1 VVISLKSTESWSSRS
16 NRSKTPVHTV
26 QPVHGPITERPALGY
41 SVQPVH
47 WTGSPAGCVLHW
59 CASASESACLKFLGQ
74 LCVHVWEAWVVCVQG
89 DILSLGTSVQ

>member
-1 VVISLKSTESWSSRS
+1 MVISLKSTESWSSRS

-47 WTGSPAGCVLHW
+47 WTGSPAGCILHW
-59 CASASESACLKFLGQ
+59 SERLIRRTPGWVEVNPDHARIFPNF
-74 LCVHVWEAWVVCVQG
+74 EAVRV
-89 DILSLGTSVQ
+89 T

>member
-1 VVISLKSTESWSSRS
+1 MVISLKSTESWSSRS

-47 WTGSPAGCVLHW
+47 WTGSPAGCILHW
-59 CASASESACLKFLGQ
+59 PGPTRLVSLY
-74 LCVHVWEAWVVCVQG
+74 EAR
-89 DILSLGTSVQ
+89 DFTF